1 MRYLRRRGGIHAEMW
16 LIPQITVR
24 GWTTSAASRASLRP
38 LCGKDLTVTNTA
50 ANLAS
55 ATPQFPIR
63 PRDAAN
69 GVDRANFLTDFADR
83 IATLCATS
91 VESQPERER
100 AVPLSFASP
109 SRDEGLIEIDGARSP
124 MPGAPHAITL
134 YNPDGEMRRLE
145 DIEADVI
152 RLAIC
157 HYSGRLSEVARR
169 LQISRSTLYRK
180 LDEFG
185 IEHGSPRMPAPP
197 RGKRKRPVTE
207 ATDRLSTV

>member
-1 MRYLRRRGGIHAEMW
+1 
-16 LIPQITVR
+16 
-24 GWTTSAASRASLRP
+24 LRP
-38 LCGKDLTVTNTA
+38 FCGKDLTVTNTA
-50 ANLAS
+50 ANLAIPTS
-55 ATPQFPIR
+55 PFPFR
-63 PRDAAN
+63 HRDAAN
-69 GVDRANFLTDFADR
+69 GADRANFLADFADR
-83 IATLCATS
+83 IATLCATT
-91 VESQPERER
+91 VEAQPERER
-100 AVPLSFASP
+100 AVPLPVGSP
-109 SRDEGLIEIDGARSP
+109 SRNEGLIEVDGARSP
-124 MPGAPHAITL
+124 IPGAPHAIML

-157 HYSGRLSEVARR
+157 HYSGRMSEVARR

-207 ATDRLSTV
+207 ATGRLSTV